1 MTIDYFP
8 NPTPPPDP
16 GISPKKMM
24 IAMITVAVLGG
35 ACLFTATTISR
46 QSIDPMY
53 DPDDSTQHSSSQLE
67 MTYDLWKSMQPVDD
81 TDAPPPP
88 DFKPFHAPPKPA
100 RIQRPTEQQ
109 KSTPTT
115 NP

>member
-1 MTIDYFP
+1 
-8 NPTPPPDP
+8 
-16 GISPKKMM
+16 MM

-35 ACLFTATTISR
+35 AFLFIAAAISR

-81 TDAPPPP
+81 TDAPPAP
-88 DFKPFHAPPKPA
+88 DFKPYHPTPKPPRIQSQTEPPKP
-100 RIQRPTEQQ
+100 
-109 KSTPTT
+109 TPTT